1 MPFPQVFA
9 GQTLTADVIN
19 ATRKRLIIQTAD
31 QVLTDQDTE
40 IDTEIII
47 PVEAGA
53 TYWYECLI
61 SYSAVS
67 AASSALTYS
76 WDAPTGTALARFT
89 QSYIT
94 QPGTGSNT
102 GSLIIQRRP
111 ANTTGI
117 PAGGSDASSPPTNFH
132 SAYDR
137 GTISVGGISGNVV
150 LQVRQ
155 AGSGSSN
162 ETILRGG
169 NQTRCFYE
177 RIL

>member
-9 GQTLTADVIN
+9 GQVLTADVVN
-19 ATRKRLIIQTAD
+19 ATRKRLVVQTAD
-31 QVLTDQDTE
+31 QVLTNQATDV
-40 IDTEIII
+40 DTEIII

-53 TYWYECLI
+53 VYWFECLI

-67 AASSALTYS
+67 AANSALTWS

-89 QSYIT
+89 QSYVA
-94 QPGTGSNT
+94 QPATGSNT
-102 GSLIIQRRP
+102 GSAIIQRRP

-117 PAGGSDASSPPTNFH
+117 PAGGTDVSSPPTNFH
-132 SAYDR
+132 TAYDR
-137 GTISVGGISGNVV
+137 GTISVGGLSGNVV
-150 LQVRQ
+150 LRVRQ
-155 AGSGSSN
+155 AGTGSSN

-169 NQTRCFYE
+169 NQTRCIYE